1 MINFTGINL
10 KCVAEAYGGMSL
22 FPVFGTGLRLTT
34 N

>member
-22 FPVFGTGLRLTT
+22 FPVFGTALG
-34 N
+34 